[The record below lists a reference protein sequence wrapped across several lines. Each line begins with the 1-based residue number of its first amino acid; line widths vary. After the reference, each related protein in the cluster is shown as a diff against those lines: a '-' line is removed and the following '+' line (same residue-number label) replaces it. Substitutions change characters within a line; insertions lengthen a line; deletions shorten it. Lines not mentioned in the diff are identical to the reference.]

1 MKKLFTAT
9 VLVFCVIGTAAA
21 QYPAKPIRFIVGF
34 PPGGSADPTAR
45 ALAAPL
51 AEQLGQPV
59 VVENRPGADS
69 ALGADYV
76 SKAAP
81 DGYTIFYGSSSAMV
95 AAVALRK
102 QPPYDPLKDFTPVGL
117 VGRAMQIFYVNPG
130 VPAQTLKEFIAHAK
144 ANPGKLNYASGNP
157 LAIFYYANFMAATGT
172 KLTHIPYKGE
182 GPVTPDL
189 IAGRVETSILSNP
202 AGISLA
208 KEGRLRILA
217 VIGANRV
224 PSLPEVPTMA
234 EAGVPE
240 VTPLHWAGVFGPP
253 GMPRAAVD
261 RLNREINIALKTPQL
276 LAQFERYA
284 YTAEGST
291 PERLAELNRDDLALW
306 RRLIKENNMALE

>member
-1 MKKLFTAT
+1 MRTLLAVALLCFSTAG
-9 VLVFCVIGTAAA
+9 LS
-21 QYPAKPIRFIVGF
+21 QYPTKPIRFVVGF

-59 VVENRPGADS
+59 VVENRPGGDS
-69 ALGADYV
+69 AIGADYV

-102 QPPYDPLKDFTPVGL
+102 QPPYDPLKDFTPVGM

-130 VPAQTLKEFIAHAK
+130 VPAQTIKEFIAHAK
-144 ANPGKLNYASGNP
+144 ANPGKLNYATGNP
-157 LAIFYYANFMAATGT
+157 LAIFYYANFMSATGT
-172 KLTHIPYKGE
+172 RLTQIPYKGE

-189 IAGRVETSILSNP
+189 VAGRVETSILSNP
-202 AGISLA
+202 AGVSLA

-224 PSLPEVPTMA
+224 PSLPDIPTIA

-253 GMPRAAVD
+253 GMPRAVVE
-261 RLNREINIALKTPQL
+261 RLIREVNIALKTPQL
-276 LAQFERYA
+276 LAQFEKYA

-306 RRLIKENNMALE
+306 RRLIKETNMTID